1 MGFVEA
7 SIYILNVLMILIG
20 LYLIFLYLKSKDFQT
35 YSTFN
40 ILIMSLTIL
49 LDNIVRIIPLKSA
62 PDFFHYLQAFLLVLC
77 DKMILSFLSMQIVV
91 IYIAIIWMET
101 YYKNEKKIFIIG
113 TIICFAISAIIT
125 TLFVFIPEKLYE
137 DDHTTYYYCDD
148 WNGKRIIDVT
158 YIGILLF
165 INFFCIVVLLV
176 YFSKKKKEAEE
187 GKIDDYGYRRQFIRF
202 LIIFF
207 VNMIFVTESLLI
219 IYDFLPGNV
228 DFIYLCSCLVVDLCY
243 SINSNVIKETKKLF
257 CRKKTQT
264 PIEGYDEE
272 LVIKN
277 TFGEDVDQNT
287 LGEDD

>member
-1 MGFVEA
+1 MGFVEV

-20 LYLIFLYLKSKDFQT
+20 IYLFILYLKSKDFQT

-40 ILIMSLTIL
+40 ILFMSLTIL
-49 LDNIVRIIPLKSA
+49 LDNITRIIPSKSF
-62 PDFFHYLQAFLLVLC
+62 PNFFHYLQAFILVLC

-91 IYIAIIWMET
+91 IYIAIMWEET
-101 YYKNEKKIFIIG
+101 YFKNEKKIFIIG
-113 TIICFAISAIIT
+113 TIICIAISAVIT
-125 TLFVFIPEKLYE
+125 SLFIWIPNELYE
-137 DDHTTYYYCDD
+137 GSSYYYCVNK
-148 WNGKRIIDVT
+148 WKGKIIIDVVFNS
-158 YIGILLF
+158 ILLCL
-165 INFFCIVVLLV
+165 NFFCIVVLLA
-176 YFSKKKKEAEE
+176 YFSKKKKEVES
-187 GKIDDYGYRRQFIRF
+187 GKIEDYGYKEKFIRF
-202 LIIFF
+202 LILFF
-207 VNMIFVTESLLI
+207 INILFITESFLI
-219 IYDFLPGNV
+219 IYEKLPGNV

-257 CRKKTQT
+257 CRKKTQI

>member
-1 MGFVEA
+1 MSFVEV

-20 LYLIFLYLKSKDFQT
+20 IYLFILYLKSKDFQT

-40 ILIMSLTIL
+40 ILFMSLTLL
-49 LDNIVRIIPLKSA
+49 LDNITRIIPSKSL
-62 PDFFHYLQAFLLVLC
+62 PNFFHYLQAFILVLC

-91 IYIAIIWMET
+91 IYIAIMWEET
-101 YYKNEKKIFIIG
+101 YFKNEKKIFIIG
-113 TIICFAISAIIT
+113 TIICIAISAVIT
-125 TLFVFIPEKLYE
+125 SLFIWIPNELYE
-137 DDHTTYYYCDD
+137 GSSYYYCVNK
-148 WNGKRIIDVT
+148 WKGKIIIDVVFNS
-158 YIGILLF
+158 ILLCL
-165 INFFCIVVLLV
+165 NFFCIVVLLV
-176 YFSKKKKEAEE
+176 YFSKKKKEVES
-187 GKIDDYGYRRQFIRF
+187 GKIEDYGYKEKFIRF
-202 LIIFF
+202 LILFF
-207 VNMIFVTESLLI
+207 INILFITESFLI
-219 IYDFLPGNV
+219 IYEKLPGNV

-257 CRKKTQT
+257 CRKKTQI

>member
-1 MGFVEA
+1 MGFVEV

-20 LYLIFLYLKSKDFQT
+20 IYLFILYLKSKDFQT

-40 ILIMSLTIL
+40 ILFMSLTIL
-49 LDNIVRIIPLKSA
+49 LDNIARIIPSKSL
-62 PDFFHYLQAFLLVLC
+62 PNFFHYLQAFILVLC

-91 IYIAIIWMET
+91 IYIAIMWEET
-101 YYKNEKKIFIIG
+101 YFKNEKKIFIIG
-113 TIICFAISAIIT
+113 TIICIAISAVIT
-125 TLFVFIPEKLYE
+125 SLFIWIPNELYE
-137 DDHTTYYYCDD
+137 GSSYYYCVNK
-148 WNGKRIIDVT
+148 WKGKIIIDVVFNS
-158 YIGILLF
+158 ILLCL
-165 INFFCIVVLLV
+165 NFFCIVVLLV
-176 YFSKKKKEAEE
+176 YFSKKKKEVES
-187 GKIDDYGYRRQFIRF
+187 GKIEDYGYKEKFIRF
-202 LIIFF
+202 LILFF
-207 VNMIFVTESLLI
+207 INILFITESFLI
-219 IYDFLPGNV
+219 IYEKLPGNV

>member
-1 MGFVEA
+1 MGFVEV

-20 LYLIFLYLKSKDFQT
+20 IYLFILYLKSKDFQT

-40 ILIMSLTIL
+40 ILFMSLTIL
-49 LDNIVRIIPLKSA
+49 LDNITRIIPSKSL
-62 PDFFHYLQAFLLVLC
+62 PNFFHYLQAFILVLC

-91 IYIAIIWMET
+91 IYIAIMWEET
-101 YYKNEKKIFIIG
+101 YFKNEKKIFIIG
-113 TIICFAISAIIT
+113 TIICIAISAVIT
-125 TLFVFIPEKLYE
+125 SLFIWIPNELYE
-137 DDHTTYYYCDD
+137 GSSYYYCVNK
-148 WNGKRIIDVT
+148 WKGKIIIDVVFNS
-158 YIGILLF
+158 ILLCL
-165 INFFCIVVLLV
+165 NFFCIVVLLV
-176 YFSKKKKEAEE
+176 YFSKKKKEVES
-187 GKIDDYGYRRQFIRF
+187 GKIEDYGYKEKFIRF
-202 LIIFF
+202 LILFF
-207 VNMIFVTESLLI
+207 INILFITESFLI
-219 IYDFLPGNV
+219 IYEKLPGNV

-257 CRKKTQT
+257 CRKIIQI

>member
-20 LYLIFLYLKSKDFQT
+20 IYLIFLYLKSKDFQT

-62 PDFFHYLQAFLLVLC
+62 PAFFHYLQAFLLVLC

-243 SINSNVIKETKKLF
+243 SINSNVIKETSKIF
-257 CRKKTQT
+257 CRKRNQNQNSDLDGDMIIK
-264 PIEGYDEE
+264 
-272 LVIKN
+272 KN
-277 TFGEDVDQNT
+277 TFGDDADDG

>member
-1 MGFVEA
+1 MNFVEV

-20 LYLIFLYLKSKDFQT
+20 IYLFILYLKSKDFQT

-40 ILIMSLTIL
+40 ILFMSLTIL
-49 LDNIVRIIPLKSA
+49 LDNIARIIPSKSL
-62 PDFFHYLQAFLLVLC
+62 PNFFHYLQAFILVLC

-91 IYIAIIWMET
+91 IYIAIMWEET
-101 YYKNEKKIFIIG
+101 YFKNEKKIFIIG
-113 TIICFAISAIIT
+113 TIICIAISAVIT
-125 TLFVFIPEKLYE
+125 SLFIWIPNELYE
-137 DDHTTYYYCDD
+137 GSSYYYCVNK
-148 WNGKRIIDVT
+148 WKGKIIIDVVFNS
-158 YIGILLF
+158 ILLCL
-165 INFFCIVVLLV
+165 NFFCIVVLLV
-176 YFSKKKKEAEE
+176 YFSKKKKEVES
-187 GKIDDYGYRRQFIRF
+187 GKIEDYGYKEKFIRF
-202 LIIFF
+202 LILFF
-207 VNMIFVTESLLI
+207 INILFIIESFLI
-219 IYDFLPGNV
+219 IYEKLPGNV

>member
-1 MGFVEA
+1 MGFVEV

-20 LYLIFLYLKSKDFQT
+20 IYLFILYLKSKDFQT

-40 ILIMSLTIL
+40 ILFMSLTIL
-49 LDNIVRIIPLKSA
+49 LDNIARIIPSKSL
-62 PDFFHYLQAFLLVLC
+62 PNFFHYLQAFILVLC

-91 IYIAIIWMET
+91 IYIAIMWEET
-101 YYKNEKKIFIIG
+101 YFKNEKKIFIIG
-113 TIICFAISAIIT
+113 TIICIAISAVIT
-125 TLFVFIPEKLYE
+125 SLFIWIPNELYE
-137 DDHTTYYYCDD
+137 GSSYYYCVNK
-148 WNGKRIIDVT
+148 WKGKIIIDVVFNS
-158 YIGILLF
+158 ILLCL
-165 INFFCIVVLLV
+165 NFFCIVVLLV
-176 YFSKKKKEAEE
+176 YFSKKKKEVES
-187 GKIDDYGYRRQFIRF
+187 GKIEDYGYKEKFIRF
-202 LIIFF
+202 LILFF
-207 VNMIFVTESLLI
+207 INILFITESFLI
-219 IYDFLPGNV
+219 IYEKLPGNV

-257 CRKKTQT
+257 CRKKTQI

>member
-1 MGFVEA
+1 MGFVEVC
-7 SIYILNVLMILIG
+7 IYILNVLMILIG
-20 LYLIFLYLKSKDFQT
+20 IYLFVLYLKSKDFQT

-40 ILIMSLTIL
+40 ILFMSLTIL
-49 LDNIVRIIPLKSA
+49 LDNIARIIPSKSL
-62 PDFFHYLQAFLLVLC
+62 PNFFHYLQAFILVLC

-91 IYIAIIWMET
+91 IYIAIMWEET
-101 YYKNEKKIFIIG
+101 YFKNEKKIFIIG
-113 TIICFAISAIIT
+113 TIICIAISAVIT
-125 TLFVFIPEKLYE
+125 SLFIWIPNELYE
-137 DDHTTYYYCDD
+137 GSSYYYCVNK
-148 WNGKRIIDVT
+148 WKGKIIIDVVFNS
-158 YIGILLF
+158 ILLCL
-165 INFFCIVVLLV
+165 NFFCIVVLLV
-176 YFSKKKKEAEE
+176 YFSKKKKEVES
-187 GKIDDYGYRRQFIRF
+187 GKIEDYGYKEKFIRF
-202 LIIFF
+202 LILFF
-207 VNMIFVTESLLI
+207 VNILFITESFLI
-219 IYDFLPGNV
+219 IYEKLPGNV

>member
-1 MGFVEA
+1 MSFVEV

-20 LYLIFLYLKSKDFQT
+20 IYLFILYLKSKDFQT

-40 ILIMSLTIL
+40 ILFMSLTIL
-49 LDNIVRIIPLKSA
+49 LDNITRIIPSKSL
-62 PDFFHYLQAFLLVLC
+62 PNFFHYLHAFILVLC

-91 IYIAIIWMET
+91 IYIAIMWEET
-101 YYKNEKKIFIIG
+101 YFKNEKKIFIIG
-113 TIICFAISAIIT
+113 TIICIAISAVIT
-125 TLFVFIPEKLYE
+125 SLFIWIPNELYE
-137 DDHTTYYYCDD
+137 GSGYYYCVNK
-148 WNGKRIIDVT
+148 WKGKIIIDVVFNS
-158 YIGILLF
+158 ILLCL
-165 INFFCIVVLLV
+165 NFFCIVVLLV
-176 YFSKKKKEAEE
+176 YFSKKKKEVES
-187 GKIDDYGYRRQFIRF
+187 GKIEDYGYKEKFIRF
-202 LIIFF
+202 LILFF
-207 VNMIFVTESLLI
+207 INILFITESFLI
-219 IYDFLPGNV
+219 IYEKLPGNV

>member
-1 MGFVEA
+1 MGFVEVC
-7 SIYILNVLMILIG
+7 IYILNVLMILIG
-20 LYLIFLYLKSKDFQT
+20 IYLFVLYLKSKDFQT

-40 ILIMSLTIL
+40 ILFMSLTIL
-49 LDNIVRIIPLKSA
+49 LDNIARIIPSKSL
-62 PDFFHYLQAFLLVLC
+62 PNFFHYLQAFILVLC

-91 IYIAIIWMET
+91 IYIAIMWEET
-101 YYKNEKKIFIIG
+101 YFKNEKKIFIIG
-113 TIICFAISAIIT
+113 TIICIAISAVIT
-125 TLFVFIPEKLYE
+125 SLFIWIPNELYE
-137 DDHTTYYYCDD
+137 GSSYYYCVNK
-148 WNGKRIIDVT
+148 WKGKIIIDVVFNS
-158 YIGILLF
+158 ILLCL
-165 INFFCIVVLLV
+165 NFFCIVVLLV
-176 YFSKKKKEAEE
+176 YFSKKKKEVES
-187 GKIDDYGYRRQFIRF
+187 GKIEDYGYKEKFIRF
-202 LIIFF
+202 LILFF
-207 VNMIFVTESLLI
+207 INILFITESFLI
-219 IYDFLPGNV
+219 IYEKLPGNV

>member
-1 MGFVEA
+1 MGFVEV

-20 LYLIFLYLKSKDFQT
+20 IYLFILYLKSKDFQT

-40 ILIMSLTIL
+40 ILFMSLTIL
-49 LDNIVRIIPLKSA
+49 LDNIARIIPSKSL
-62 PDFFHYLQAFLLVLC
+62 PNFFHYLQAFILVLC

-91 IYIAIIWMET
+91 IYIAIMWEET
-101 YYKNEKKIFIIG
+101 YFKNEKKIFIIG
-113 TIICFAISAIIT
+113 TIICIAISAVIT
-125 TLFVFIPEKLYE
+125 SLFIWIPNELYE
-137 DDHTTYYYCDD
+137 GSSYYYCVNK
-148 WNGKRIIDVT
+148 WKGKIIIDVVFNS
-158 YIGILLF
+158 ILLCL
-165 INFFCIVVLLV
+165 NFFCIVVLLV
-176 YFSKKKKEAEE
+176 YFSKKKKEVES
-187 GKIDDYGYRRQFIRF
+187 GKIEDYGYKEKFIRF
-202 LIIFF
+202 LILFF
-207 VNMIFVTESLLI
+207 INILFITESFLI
-219 IYDFLPGNV
+219 IYEKLPGNV

-257 CRKKTQT
+257 CRKKAQI